1 MTLPMWLRVSKT
13 EHILAVSGRGSL
25 VAACSSL
32 RVVPNIV
39 EMRIFRTGFEQPLKQ
54 QVYCTATHGGARAR
68 HQRSCLDDAGRWR
81 GPRGRPRGRPRRDR
95 ATAERRRR
103 PTRWP
108 FARVSHLSF
117 GPRDTLPLNSYRKRA
132 AFPGTHCCA
141 PPHAIHTFPAIR
153 YPSPRPASIAPPFC
167 PVPSP
172 FFASLIPM
180 SLRVCDGGSLCPAW
194 TFSASPYSRN
204 PNPAP
209 HTSAPHYAAPSP
221 PPPTPPTAA
230 LPSTIAAVPAPV
242 PATAT
247 AATRTAIATS
257 VPARVPATAVAAMG
271 TVVETGGR
279 GGRARARRRATAAAG
294 SVGVSGGRRAS
305 PSSTRR
311 PPGAWRRVW
320 GRCLGWCSPGWR
332 SPG

>member
-1 MTLPMWLRVSKT
+1 MWLRVSKT

-32 RVVPNIV
+32 RLVPNMGS
-39 EMRIFRTGFEQPLKQ
+39 ELLFRNWFLEQPLNLHSFPGLL
-54 QVYCTATHGGARAR
+54 YGHGGARAR

-81 GPRGRPRGRPRRDR
+81 GPRGRPRGGPRRDR
-95 ATAERRRR
+95 ATADRRRR

-117 GPRDTLPLNSYRKRA
+117 GQRHTTSHSYRKRA

-209 HTSAPHYAAPSP
+209 HTSAPHYAAPPPHPPHLPLQRSRRRSPPSPLPFPRPRPPPRGPQSPPASPLAFPRPQSPRWGPWWRPAAAAVAVALVVARP
-221 PPPTPPTAA
+221 PPP
-230 LPSTIAAVPAPV
+230 
-242 PATAT
+242 
-247 AATRTAIATS
+247 
-257 VPARVPATAVAAMG
+257 G
-271 TVVETGGR
+271 
-279 GGRARARRRATAAAG
+279 
-294 SVGVSGGRRAS
+294 AS
-305 PSSTRR
+305 
-311 PPGAWRRVW
+311 A
-320 GRCLGWCSPGWR
+320 
-332 SPG
+332 